1 MNKSSPQR
9 DPHKKKYLVNS
20 EGFKSSYLLEIE
32 PSKTITALI
41 KDADALRHNIEYE
54 IKLSSDKELHGNE
67 ERLEKLGEALED
79 ICHKIQNFP
88 VNSLNIAQTKVAF
101 LMHNLQYNNPEV
113 ADIVSTKAQILD
125 VLEKLDSKSSS

>member
-9 DPHKKKYLVNS
+9 DPHKKEYLVNS
-20 EGFKSSYLLEIE
+20 EGFKSSYLPEIE

-125 VLEKLDSKSSS
+125 VLEKLDFKSSS

>member
-1 MNKSSPQR
+1 
-9 DPHKKKYLVNS
+9 
-20 EGFKSSYLLEIE
+20 
-32 PSKTITALI
+32 
-41 KDADALRHNIEYE
+41 
-54 IKLSSDKELHGNE
+54 
-67 ERLEKLGEALED
+67 LED

>member
-9 DPHKKKYLVNS
+9 DPHKKEYLVNS